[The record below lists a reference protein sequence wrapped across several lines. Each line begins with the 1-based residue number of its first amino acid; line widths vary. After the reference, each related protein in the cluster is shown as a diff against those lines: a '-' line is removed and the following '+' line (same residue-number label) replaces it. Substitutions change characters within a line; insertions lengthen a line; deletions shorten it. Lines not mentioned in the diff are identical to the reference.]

1 MAVKNVA
8 LGAEIQ
14 DATVCTSFMEYIFSI
29 WLAMLV
35 ASCDM
40 SFNWL

>member
-14 DATVCTSFMEYIFSI
+14 DATICTSLMEYIFSV
-29 WLAMLV
+29 WLAVLV
-35 ASCDM
+35 ASWDM